1 MNALWRLKAPQ
12 CSSYRE
18 GHFSPAFGKANKGS
32 GSPVSD
38 VCLAGLRR
46 GLLARHSWGPF
57 VQTTVS
63 VDRATY
69 SVFAESLRD
78 TEELTRIFTFEAQRW
93 AWEDRAVPLFLE
105 TVNMPC
111 LRCLAVG
118 TTRNIG
124 EGIGSYCED
133 RLWHQTDLRSNPGL
147 TGYLLGTT
155 G

>member
-1 MNALWRLKAPQ
+1 MV
-12 CSSYRE
+12 Y
-18 GHFSPAFGKANKGS
+18 
-32 GSPVSD
+32 
-38 VCLAGLRR
+38 
-46 GLLARHSWGPF
+46 LLDTPGAPF

-78 TEELTRIFTFEAQRW
+78 TEELTCIFTFEAQRW

-133 RLWHQTDLRSNPGL
+133 RRWHQTDLRSNPGL